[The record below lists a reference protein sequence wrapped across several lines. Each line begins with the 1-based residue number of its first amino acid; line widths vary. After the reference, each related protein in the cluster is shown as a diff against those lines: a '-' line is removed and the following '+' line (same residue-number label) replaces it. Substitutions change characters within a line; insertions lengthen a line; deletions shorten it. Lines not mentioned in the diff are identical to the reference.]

1 MSERRPPILNITT
14 PLFIIST
21 SGRSTGERVPTLA
34 STPFPSPINDTSK
47 IAKMGFLRKYIFPI
61 LFGVIFFS
69 LFKNHLPKFKVLSA
83 LETIDLLKKNDKLSL
98 VRFGDGEFDI
108 IAQKRGPN
116 YQRTSPRLREALL
129 KILNSRSICVAV
141 PEALSVDVL
150 TPENSTNSHLRFWR
164 TYVVLRA
171 QLFRHILDSTR
182 LYGDACVSRPYTNSQ
197 DDQLATQVFRQI
209 RTLWANKNV
218 VVIEGEL
225 TRFGVGN
232 DLLNDAASVKRIIGP
247 AKNAF
252 EKCDQLLEEAR
263 KQPEDTIFIV
273 ALGPAAK
280 IIAYE
285 LSNQF
290 KTLDLGHLDIEYEWY
305 LRKMKEGGSVPNKY
319 VNEARVNFDSESEP
333 FDPSLYE
340 SQIIAKFLN

>member
-1 MSERRPPILNITT
+1 M
-14 PLFIIST
+14 
-21 SGRSTGERVPTLA
+21 GTGVFEE
-34 STPFPSPINDTSK
+34 
-47 IAKMGFLRKYIFPI
+47 
-61 LFGVIFFS
+61 
-69 LFKNHLPKFKVLSA
+69 LP
-83 LETIDLLKKNDKLSL
+83 
-98 VRFGDGEFDI
+98 
-108 IAQKRGPN
+108 
-116 YQRTSPRLREALL
+116 
-129 KILNSRSICVAV
+129 
-141 PEALSVDVL
+141 
-150 TPENSTNSHLRFWR
+150 
-164 TYVVLRA
+164 
-171 QLFRHILDSTR
+171 
-182 LYGDACVSRPYTNSQ
+182 
-197 DDQLATQVFRQI
+197 
-209 RTLWANKNV
+209 
-218 VVIEGEL
+218 
-225 TRFGVGN
+225 
-232 DLLNDAASVKRIIGP
+232 
-247 AKNAF
+247 KNAF